1 MDAGRAVTQKKID
14 TKKLATLAMMSALAF
29 VVMALSKLL
38 PSVHGFLD
46 FDFKDVVICIAGFI
60 YDPLSA
66 FGMIVVVAF
75 IEMFSPFSDTGI
87 IGCIMNIVATAAF
100 CCPACWIY
108 KKDHTMKGAVIGLLT
123 GVVLLIAVMLAWN
136 YFLTPIYQG
145 QPREAIADMLLPIFL
160 PFNAVK
166 GGLNMTATLLLYKNT
181 VAAVFAAA
189 HNKISRHGTCTV
201 SGLTNNNSSSWI
213 RVTLKFLLNR
223 QHLHCCSPFGTFAF
237 LTIY

>member
-60 YDPLSA
+60 YGPLSA

-145 QPREAIADMLLPIFL
+145 QPREAIADMLLPIFPVSYTHLTL
-160 PFNAVK
+160 PTKA
-166 GGLNMTATLLLYKNT
+166 
-181 VAAVFAAA
+181 
-189 HNKISRHGTCTV
+189 
-201 SGLTNNNSSSWI
+201 
-213 RVTLKFLLNR
+213 
-223 QHLHCCSPFGTFAF
+223 
-237 LTIY
+237 

>member
-1 MDAGRAVTQKKID
+1 MDARTTPTAKKVD
-14 TKKLATLAMMSALAF
+14 TKKLATLAMLSALAF
-29 VVMALSKLL
+29 AIMAVSKLL
-38 PSVHGFLD
+38 PSVEGFLD
-46 FDFKDVVICIAGFI
+46 FDFKDVVICIAGFV
-60 YDPLSA
+60 YGPLSA
-66 FGMIVVVAF
+66 LAMIVVVC
-75 IEMFSPFSDTGI
+75 ILEMFSPFSSSGI

-166 GGLNMTATLLLYKNT
+166 GGLNMTATLLLYKPVVGALRSAKLIPESESHAAP
-181 VAAVFAAA
+181 VAGKKKTGITIVILFVFA
-189 HNKISRHGTCTV
+189 
-201 SGLTNNNSSSWI
+201 
-213 RVTLKFLLNR
+213 
-223 QHLHCCSPFGTFAF
+223 TFVLFA
-237 LTIY
+237 LSLQGII

>member
-1 MDAGRAVTQKKID
+1 MDAGRTITPKKTD
-14 TKKLATLAMMSALAF
+14 TKKLATLAMLSALAF

-60 YDPLSA
+60 YGPLSA
-66 FGMIVVVAF
+66 FGMIVVVAL
-75 IEMFSPFSDTGI
+75 IEMISPFGDTGP

-108 KKDHTMKGAVIGLLT
+108 KKNHTMKGAMLGLLT

-145 QPREAIADMLLPIFL
+145 QPREAIADLLLPVFL

-166 GGLNMTATLLLYKNT
+166 GGLNMTATLLLYKPVVGALRSAKLIPEST
-181 VAAVFAAA
+181 GHSTPVEGKKKTGITIVVLFLFA
-189 HNKISRHGTCTV
+189 TCV
-201 SGLTNNNSSSWI
+201 LFSLGLLRI
-213 RVTLKFLLNR
+213 
-223 QHLHCCSPFGTFAF
+223 
-237 LTIY
+237 I